1 VQQGTPDDLY
11 ERPADLYV
19 ASKIGSPHMNTIDV
33 KVGVDGASLD
43 TPFGALPVPSVAG
56 GLSAGEPLVL
66 GVRPWD
72 LRLAQGAMP
81 SVVPSVQQLEPLGDV
96 TIVSLSVNGT
106 PLRIVLPEAQA
117 VGMKAG
123 DTLPIVI
130 DTAKL
135 HLFCR
140 HDGSALNRQP

>member
-1 VQQGTPDDLY
+1 M
-11 ERPADLYV
+11 
-19 ASKIGSPHMNTIDV
+19 S
-33 KVGVDGASLD
+33 VGGDGASLD
-43 TPFGALPVPSVAG
+43 TPFGVLPAPLVAG

-72 LRLAQGAMP
+72 LRLAQGDTP
-81 SVVPSVQQLEPLGDV
+81 SIVPSVQQLEPLGDV
-96 TIVSLSVNGT
+96 TIVSLYANNT

-123 DTLPIVI
+123 DALPIVI

-135 HLFCR
+135 HLFSR
-140 HDGSALNRQP
+140 QDGSALNRQT

>member
-1 VQQGTPDDLY
+1 M
-11 ERPADLYV
+11 
-19 ASKIGSPHMNTIDV
+19 H
-33 KVGVDGASLD
+33 
-43 TPFGALPVPSVAG
+43 
-56 GLSAGEPLVL
+56 

-117 VGMKAG
+117 VGMKARR
-123 DTLPIVI
+123 
-130 DTAKL
+130 
-135 HLFCR
+135 HLADR
-140 HDGSALNRQP
+140 HRYCQASPLLQARRVGA

>member
-1 VQQGTPDDLY
+1 
-11 ERPADLYV
+11 
-19 ASKIGSPHMNTIDV
+19 M
-33 KVGVDGASLD
+33 
-43 TPFGALPVPSVAG
+43 
-56 GLSAGEPLVL
+56 L

-130 DTAKL
+130 DAAKL
-135 HLFCR
+135 HLFR
-140 HDGSALNRQP
+140 KHDGSALNRQS

>member
-1 VQQGTPDDLY
+1 
-11 ERPADLYV
+11 
-19 ASKIGSPHMNTIDV
+19 
-33 KVGVDGASLD
+33 
-43 TPFGALPVPSVAG
+43 
-56 GLSAGEPLVL
+56 
-66 GVRPWD
+66 
-72 LRLAQGAMP
+72 
-81 SVVPSVQQLEPLGDV
+81 V
-96 TIVSLSVNGT
+96 TIVSLSADGT

-135 HLFCR
+135 HLFYR